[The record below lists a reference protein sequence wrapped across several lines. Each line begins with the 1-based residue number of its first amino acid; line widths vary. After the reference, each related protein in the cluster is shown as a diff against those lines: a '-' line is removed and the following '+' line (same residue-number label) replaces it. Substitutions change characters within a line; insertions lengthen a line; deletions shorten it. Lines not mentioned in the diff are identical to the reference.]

1 MVGKILVTISRLFSW
16 APHPATHSFSRKGF
30 GKVKS
35 VTMPM
40 QPCSTA
46 QSIGK
51 QSVTKK
57 TSAKK
62 PNSFRGKSDR
72 QFSNRLSPNRLTD
85 WAVKSA
91 TEDSIWATHS
101 GQLQAQPPL
110 KPLVRQAMGIGAHYW
125 RQPLRAASRLGQTP
139 SQVPRN
145 SQSCP
150 YGVSETT
157 VYERHGNL
165 VTISESG
172 IQRTRENNFGG
183 KSNTRPGIIQ
193 RRRIWNPYANC
204 MPLGT
209 NLPSSRI

>member
-16 APHPATHSFSRKGF
+16 APDPATHSFARKGF

-46 QSIGK
+46 QGIGK

-85 WAVKSA
+85 WAMKSD
-91 TEDSIWATHS
+91 TEDSISATHS
-101 GQLQAQPPL
+101 GQLQAQLPL
-110 KPLVRQAMGIGAHYW
+110 KFLVSQAMSTGTHYW
-125 RQPLRAASRLGQTP
+125 RLSLRAASRLCQTQVKFQETVKAVPMGFLKPLFMRGMVIWLP
-139 SQVPRN
+139 SQN
-145 SQSCP
+145 Q
-150 YGVSETT
+150 GFKEQ
-157 VYERHGNL
+157 ERIIWGKK
-165 VTISESG
+165 VT
-172 IQRTRENNFGG
+172 
-183 KSNTRPGIIQ
+183 
-193 RRRIWNPYANC
+193 
-204 MPLGT
+204 LGQG
-209 NLPSSRI
+209 